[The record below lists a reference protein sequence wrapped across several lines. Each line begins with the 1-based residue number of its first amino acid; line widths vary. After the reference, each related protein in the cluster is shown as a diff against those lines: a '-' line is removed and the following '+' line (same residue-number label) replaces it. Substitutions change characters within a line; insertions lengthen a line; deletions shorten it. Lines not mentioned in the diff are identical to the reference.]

1 MHLGKL
7 SMTVAAGL
15 FSATTAFADE
25 HVGPIT
31 QLADAK
37 VS

>member
-1 MHLGKL
+1 MGLGKL
-7 SMTVAAGL
+7 SMAVAAGL
-15 FSATTAFADE
+15 FFATTAVADE